1 MISIAVFPA
10 PMVRA
15 NKRLAVPLVT
25 ALVVVVIWTILALQ
39 KASNKYSLGLV
50 FVDSYTHY
58 MMPQEMNLR
67 EKAAQTLRNQEI
79 EDPCTVLHPISH
91 QFIDLRELSYVS
103 DHQPTS
109 ISWHARAFDDKHRN
123 YTLGV
128 CANPYK
134 NEGTFTNDVNITA
147 VGAYFNNPDDDTL
160 ILIGEF
166 STKPEFHGRKLTLT
180 YNNGLYCENLVDA
193 KTGERI
199 RRTTVLT
206 FTCARDMMARA
217 SVHFVAQAHD
227 CTYFFEVRS
236 HHACPMAPK
245 SNNLAA
251 VLIFALILSA
261 AVLVLALVTR
271 QAQKKTEPGK
281 A

>member
-1 MISIAVFPA
+1 
-10 PMVRA
+10 MVRA
-15 NKRLAVPLVT
+15 HKRLAIPIVT
-25 ALVVVVIWTILALQ
+25 ALVVLLIWTVLALQ
-39 KASNKYSLGLV
+39 RASNKYSLGLV

-67 EKAAQTLRNQEI
+67 EKAAQTLKDQEI
-79 EDPCTVLHPISH
+79 EDPCTVFHPVTH
-91 QFIDLRELSYVS
+91 QFIDLRELSYVG
-103 DHQPTS
+103 DHQHTS
-109 ISWHARAFDDKHRN
+109 ISWHARAFDDKYRN

-134 NEGTFTNDVNITA
+134 HEGTFTNDVNTST
-147 VGAYFNNPDDDTL
+147 VGAYFNNPTDNKL
-160 ILIGEF
+160 ILIGEY

-180 YNNGLYCENLVDA
+180 YSNGLYCDNLVDS

-245 SNNLAA
+245 SNNMAA
-251 VLIFALILSA
+251 VWIFALILSA

-271 QAQKKTEPGK
+271 QAQKRSEPVK
-281 A
+281 V